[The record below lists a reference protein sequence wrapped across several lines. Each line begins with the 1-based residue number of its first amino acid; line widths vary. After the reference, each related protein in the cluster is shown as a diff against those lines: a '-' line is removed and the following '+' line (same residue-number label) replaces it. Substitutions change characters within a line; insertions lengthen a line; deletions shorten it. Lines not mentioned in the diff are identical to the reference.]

1 MPTDRDN
8 AAFTRDDLIERSTVF
23 QFHRDNLITDAC
35 LFSLFQVTRKLAG
48 NWNQAFHWT
57 PLGLSQEDQCHCGKL
72 ARDYAKD
79 ILSKHGAR

>member
-35 LFSLFQVTRKLAG
+35 LFRLFQVTRKLAG
-48 NWNQAFHWT
+48 NWNQAFTGRLWSSLRRT
-57 PLGLSQEDQCHCGKL
+57 NATAES
-72 ARDYAKD
+72 
-79 ILSKHGAR
+79 